1 MVFQK
6 KKKEKGVGRMTRRVP
21 PWHEKGL
28 EYLDGIAEKMEMVMF
43 D

>member
-1 MVFQK
+1 M
-6 KKKEKGVGRMTRRVP
+6 EEGAGRSTRRVP

-28 EYLDGIAEKMEMVMF
+28 EYLEGTAKELEMVMS